1 MREKPE
7 RSDRARFG
15 GPFFLGHQR
24 GGRTLSSRLDLLS
37 MSGKNTD
44 HATKGAR
51 SRMSPMQ
58 RWLASG
64 PVSDEAQ
71 DQLDRIVIGAHDE
84 SEQWA
89 RFVDKLTS
97 DQREAFESLVAD
109 CGWPDRG
116 GSDSRS
122 AFRPVMVRGSN
133 GS

>member
-1 MREKPE
+1 
-7 RSDRARFG
+7 
-15 GPFFLGHQR
+15 
-24 GGRTLSSRLDLLS
+24 
-37 MSGKNTD
+37 
-44 HATKGAR
+44 
-51 SRMSPMQ
+51 MSPMQ

-116 GSDSRS
+116 GSGARS
-122 AFRPVMVRGSN
+122 AFRPVMVRGSS